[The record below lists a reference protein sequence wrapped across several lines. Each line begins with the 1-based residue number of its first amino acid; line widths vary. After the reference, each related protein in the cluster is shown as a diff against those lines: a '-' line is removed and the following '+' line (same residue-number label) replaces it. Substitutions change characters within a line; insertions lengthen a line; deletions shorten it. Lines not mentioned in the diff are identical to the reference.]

1 MKKTFLLVSIAAF
14 SSLVMQQP
22 ASCQQKVKYT
32 TENTDLF
39 EVQQSR
45 NGWSQGDRV
54 LIKSPPPNSSI
65 QSPAKTYQRVGA
77 SPAGAGQVSSSARI
91 GASGSSSARIGAPVR
106 SPAGVGTMSPDLP
119 VVRAPRAHGYLLNR
133 GSSKTRKQAI
143 SGDGMIPSGSSVSAR
158 SVGIPNASSRNAS
171 GLNERSMRDEA
182 DSGNANAQY
191 ANGNAQKANSN
202 SNTKAQTNAK
212 ANVSASA
219 KTKARP
225 NPSSTTE
232 TTLVIV
238 RPGATRPGAIKAPI
252 MPNTNVRRSEI
263 ARMNE
268 VRANQTRR
276 MQIAKPAPPSTN
288 SQAAPYAASYGD
300 YDPKAKKKRNY

>member
-1 MKKTFLLVSIAAF
+1 MKKTLLLVSIAAF

-77 SPAGAGQVSSSARI
+77 SPAG
-91 GASGSSSARIGAPVR
+91 
-106 SPAGVGTMSPDLP
+106 VGTMSPDLP
-119 VVRAPRAHGYLLNR
+119 VVRAPRAHGYLLKR
-133 GSSKTRKQAI
+133 GSSKTRKQAL
-143 SGDGMIPSGSSVSAR
+143 SGDGVNASGSSS
-158 SVGIPNASSRNAS
+158 
-171 GLNERSMRDEA
+171 RDEA
-182 DSGNANAQY
+182 DSGNQNAQQANANAQN
-191 ANGNAQKANSN
+191 ANVNAHA
-202 SNTKAQTNAK
+202 KAQTTAK
-212 ANVSASA
+212 AKASA
-219 KTKARP
+219 KAKARP
-225 NPSSTTE
+225 IPNSTTE

-252 MPNTNVRRSEI
+252 MSNNNVRRSEM

-276 MQIAKPAPPSTN
+276 MQISKPAPISGNP
-288 SQAAPYAASYGD
+288 QAVPYAASYGE

>member
-91 GASGSSSARIGAPVR
+91 GAPVR

-119 VVRAPRAHGYLLNR
+119 VVRAPRAHGYLLKR
-133 GSSKTRKQAI
+133 GSSKTRKQAL
-143 SGDGMIPSGSSVSAR
+143 SGDGVNASGSSS
-158 SVGIPNASSRNAS
+158 
-171 GLNERSMRDEA
+171 RDEA
-182 DSGNANAQY
+182 DSGNQNAQQANANAQN
-191 ANGNAQKANSN
+191 ANVNAHA
-202 SNTKAQTNAK
+202 KAQTTAK
-212 ANVSASA
+212 AKASA
-219 KTKARP
+219 KAKARP
-225 NPSSTTE
+225 IPNSTTE
-232 TTLVIV
+232 TTLIIV

-252 MPNTNVRRSEI
+252 MSNNNVRRSEM

-276 MQIAKPAPPSTN
+276 MQISKPAPISGNP
-288 SQAAPYAASYGD
+288 QAVPYAASYGE